1 MENNTVSI
9 RLGARFRLLR
19 ENYQRGA
26 SVSLWE
32 DITAMAA
39 EINRSGD
46 QLLVAEY
53 QQFVTSQLQVP
64 LCA

>member
-1 MENNTVSI
+1 M
-9 RLGARFRLLR
+9 R